1 MKLTLSENIR
11 MFRKQRKLTQ
21 EKLAE
26 ALGVTVGAVYK
37 WESGLSQPELSLI
50 VELAD
55 FFDVSVDVLLGY
67 RMKDNSIQPILER
80 LDKYCRT
87 LDPAALGEAEKALTR
102 YPHSFEMVY
111 GCAQVYL
118 AFGTGNRDPDQLRRS
133 LELMEQARV
142 LLPQSSDPRI
152 NESLISG
159 GMATAWFLL
168 GKKEKALELMEKN
181 NAGGTF
187 SSSIGAIMSVYM
199 GRYDEAVPYLSE
211 AMQEG
216 ILSLFNAALG
226 YFFVFLSR
234 GDWKS
239 ALDITEWVAGLY
251 TGLKTEDR
259 PDFLDKAMTMALSM
273 RAFALKKAGKAGEAY
288 AALKEA
294 AEMAVRFDSTPDFTL
309 KTLRFADYTDR
320 GAVLDVFGASAV
332 KSVAEMIGR
341 LNEQDMSEKW
351 KELTDNGRQD

>member
-168 GKKEKALELMEKN
+168 GTDGEEQRRRHFQQQYRRDHVCVHGQIRRSGPL
-181 NAGGTF
+181 
-187 SSSIGAIMSVYM
+187 SV
-199 GRYDEAVPYLSE
+199 
-211 AMQEG
+211 
-216 ILSLFNAALG
+216 
-226 YFFVFLSR
+226 
-234 GDWKS
+234 
-239 ALDITEWVAGLY
+239 
-251 TGLKTEDR
+251 
-259 PDFLDKAMTMALSM
+259 
-273 RAFALKKAGKAGEAY
+273 
-288 AALKEA
+288 
-294 AEMAVRFDSTPDFTL
+294 
-309 KTLRFADYTDR
+309 
-320 GAVLDVFGASAV
+320 
-332 KSVAEMIGR
+332 
-341 LNEQDMSEKW
+341 
-351 KELTDNGRQD
+351 